1 VTNRRPLTLP
11 RYTPT
16 TWELRLPDYPVITGA
31 WRSSAFP
38 EILGSLPSGAEWSL
52 TFENVNDAQALA
64 LLLPWRATAGGL
76 WPLTALPAELASGVN
91 SDDFK
96 KRLTGTTWTIA
107 REPRKESIKNGR
119 FNVTIDLVYE
129 LTLESSY
136 GPKASATT
144 INESPLLLNISQ
156 TMTVVGI
163 PTDKGPP
170 INRIHVGPVLNLELV
185 STMNTFGVVVG
196 IDKGARIDVSSQSE
210 LLSLNI
216 SQQMSVI
223 AIPTS
228 INKPTV
234 SMSAQSLLITGL
246 PAGMDVV
253 AAVP

>member
-1 VTNRRPLTLP
+1 MTNRRPLTLP

-144 INESPLLLNISQ
+144 ISESPLLLNISQ
-156 TMTVVGI
+156 TMMVMGM

-170 INRIHVGPVLNLELV
+170 LKRVQVDSVLNLDLV
-185 STMNTFGVVVG
+185 STLNTFGVVIG

-210 LLSLNI
+210 IVLLNI
-216 SQQMSVI
+216 SPQMSVI

-228 INKPTV
+228 TSKPTV
-234 SMSAQSLLITGL
+234 SMSAQSLLVMGL
-246 PAGMDVV
+246 PAGMNV
-253 AAVP
+253 AAAMP